1 MSTRIPALMAKTE
14 EYDMAIWSITFNKD
28 GNTVKMVTESAAK
41 PSVEEA
47 SRKVLE
53 LARREG
59 FERRDNGGG
68 NGAKEPALQ
77 LFERYG
83 ITLSGILKTG

>member
-1 MSTRIPALMAKTE
+1 MAT
-14 EYDMAIWSITFNKD
+14 WSITFNKD

-53 LARREG
+53 LAKREG
-59 FERRDNGGG
+59 FERRDSRDNGAG
-68 NGAKEPALQ
+68 NGAKEPAQQ

>member
-1 MSTRIPALMAKTE
+1 MAT
-14 EYDMAIWSITFNKD
+14 WSITFNKD

-41 PSVEEA
+41 PTVEEA
-47 SRKVLE
+47 SQKVLE

-59 FERRDNGGG
+59 FECQDQDNNGGG
-68 NGAKEPALQ
+68 SGAKEPAMQ

>member
-1 MSTRIPALMAKTE
+1 
-14 EYDMAIWSITFNKD
+14 MAIWSITFNKD
-28 GNTVKMVTESAAK
+28 GNTVKMVTESVAK
-41 PSVEEA
+41 PTVEEA
-47 SRKVLE
+47 SQKVLE

-59 FERRDNGGG
+59 FEPQDREGGSAG
-68 NGAKEPALQ
+68 NGAKEPAVQ

>member
-1 MSTRIPALMAKTE
+1 MAT
-14 EYDMAIWSITFNKD
+14 WSITFNKD

-53 LARREG
+53 LAKREG
-59 FERRDNGGG
+59 FECQDNGGG
-68 NGAKEPALQ
+68 NGAKTKEPALQ

>member
-1 MSTRIPALMAKTE
+1 MAT
-14 EYDMAIWSITFNKD
+14 WSITFNKD

-59 FERRDNGGG
+59 FERQDNGRG
-68 NGAKEPALQ
+68 NGAKEPAQQ